1 MQYIPELVSILLPVR
16 NASAT
21 LSDCLDSLQAQTY
34 DNIEVIIID
43 DFSRDDTYKIA
54 SIYRKK
60 DRRFRLY
67 RNVKQYGA
75 AITLNRA
82 LKHAR
87 GQYVTFMDAKD
98 ASTPDRIKRQL
109 SYFREHPK
117 TVAVGTQCIFM
128 DEEQKK
134 LGKSSFPQEHEM
146 IYNRLINGV
155 TMQFET
161 ALINRFRLPK
171 DILHV
176 SQTASQL
183 HLSDIFVKIQQYG
196 YFANLN
202 QCLYKR
208 YKASQ
213 STMEKLRKLLIP
225 QTRLF
230 IKAIFEHDYR
240 PSVEALVTPF
250 LSKRLGQ
257 RV

>member
-1 MQYIPELVSILLPVR
+1 MQYIPDLVSILLPVR

-21 LSDCLDSLQAQTY
+21 LSECLDSLQAQTY
-34 DNIEVIIID
+34 DNLEVIIID

-60 DRRFRLY
+60 DRRVRLY

-75 AITLNRA
+75 AVTLNRA
-82 LKHAR
+82 LKRAK

-98 ASTPDRIKRQL
+98 TSTPDRIKRQL
-109 SYFREHPK
+109 SYFRDHPK

-128 DEEQKK
+128 DDEHKNV
-134 LGKSSFPQEHEM
+134 GKSAFPQEHDR

-171 DILHV
+171 DLLHF
-176 SQTASQL
+176 SQTSAQL

-196 YFANLN
+196 SFANIN

-213 STMEKLRKLLIP
+213 TTMEKIRKQLLP
-225 QTRLF
+225 QTGLF

-240 PSVEALVTPF
+240 PSVEALVSP
-250 LSKRLGQ
+250 LIKQLPLNR
-257 RV
+257 

>member
-1 MQYIPELVSILLPVR
+1 MQYIPDLVSILLPVR

-21 LSDCLDSLQAQTY
+21 LSACLESLMLQTY
-34 DNIEVIIID
+34 EHIEVIIID

-54 SIYRKK
+54 SSYRKK
-60 DRRFRLY
+60 DRRFRVH
-67 RNVKQYGA
+67 RNIKQYGA
-75 AITLNRA
+75 AVTLNRA
-82 LKHAR
+82 LKRAR

-98 ASTPDRIKRQL
+98 TSTPDRIKRQL
-109 SYFREHPK
+109 SFFRDHPK

-128 DEEQKK
+128 NDEHKK
-134 LGKSSFPQEHEM
+134 LGKSSFPQEHAL

-171 DILHV
+171 DLLHF
-176 SQTASQL
+176 SQSSAQL

-196 YFANLN
+196 SFANIN

-208 YKASQ
+208 YKESQ
-213 STMEKLRKLLIP
+213 TTVERIKQQLLP
-225 QTRLF
+225 QTGLF

-240 PSVEALVTPF
+240 PSIESFVSPII
-250 LSKRLGQ
+250 KQINPR
-257 RV
+257 

>member
-16 NASAT
+16 NASSSLKA
-21 LSDCLDSLQAQTY
+21 CLDSLLLQTY
-34 DNIEVIIID
+34 EPMEIIIID

-54 SIYRKK
+54 SSYRKK
-60 DRRFRLY
+60 DRRIRLY

-75 AITLNRA
+75 AVSLNRA
-82 LKHAR
+82 LKRAR

-98 ASTPDRIKRQL
+98 TCTPDRIKRQL
-109 SYFREHPK
+109 SYFRDHPK

-128 DEEQKK
+128 DEDQKK
-134 LGKSSFPQEHEM
+134 LGKSTFPENHEM

-171 DILHV
+171 DLLHF
-176 SQTASQL
+176 SHTSAQL

-196 YFANLN
+196 YFANIN

-213 STMEKLRKLLIP
+213 STLERFKKQLIP
-225 QTRLF
+225 QTGLF

-240 PSVEALVTPF
+240 PSVEAIVSPLIKQLP
-250 LSKRLGQ
+250 LNR
-257 RV
+257 

>member
-1 MQYIPELVSILLPVR
+1 MKYIPDLVSILLPVR

-21 LSDCLDSLQAQTY
+21 LPACLDSLLAQTY
-34 DNIEVIIID
+34 EPLEIIIID
-43 DFSRDDTYKIA
+43 DFSRDETYKIA
-54 SIYRKK
+54 SSYRKNDK
-60 DRRFRLY
+60 RIRLY
-67 RNVKQYGA
+67 RNVKQYGS

-82 LKHAR
+82 IKRAR

-109 SYFREHPK
+109 AYLREHPK
-117 TVAVGTQCIFM
+117 TVAVGTQCIFI
-128 DEEQKK
+128 DETQKK
-134 LGKSSFPQEHEM
+134 LGKSTFPQEHER

-171 DILHV
+171 DLLHF
-176 SQTASQL
+176 SHASRQL
-183 HLSDIFVKIQQYG
+183 HLSDVFVKIQQYG
-196 YFANLN
+196 SFANIN

-213 STMEKLRKLLIP
+213 TTMEKIRKQLLP
-225 QTRLF
+225 HTGLF

-240 PSVEALVTPF
+240 PSVESLVSPIIKQITIN
-250 LSKRLGQ
+250 R
-257 RV
+257 